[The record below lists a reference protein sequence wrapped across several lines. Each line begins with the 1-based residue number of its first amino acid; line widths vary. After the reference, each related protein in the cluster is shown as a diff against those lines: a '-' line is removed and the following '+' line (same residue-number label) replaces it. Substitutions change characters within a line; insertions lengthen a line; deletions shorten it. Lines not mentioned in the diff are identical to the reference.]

1 MNTIVPELVVVTLLI
16 EELLMTAMLHNLA
29 IVNNVDLVHIFYGG
43 QPVGNSDCSAP
54 NLGSIQGILYNLKQ
68 KSSGQCFNLTFE
80 CVHTFSLS
88 VSRAEV
94 ASSRSRI
101 LGFLTRALAMATLC
115 FCPPES

>member
-1 MNTIVPELVVVTLLI
+1 MTLLV
-16 EELLMTAMLHNLA
+16 EQLLMTAMLHNLA
-29 IVNNVDLVHIFYGG
+29 IVNDVDLVHIFYGG
-43 QPVGNSDCSAP
+43 QPVGNGDSSAA
-54 NLGSIQGILYNLKQ
+54 NLGSIQGILYYLKQ
-68 KSSGQCFNLTFE
+68 RRLSVKEIFE
-80 CVHTFSLS
+80 YVYLYVYTFSLS

>member
-1 MNTIVPELVVVTLLI
+1 MKMNMNMNMSMNIPFCCTLNAKNTLSIKKYSTTKKLLVNTIVPELVVVTLLI

-68 KSSGQCFNLTFE
+68 KKLR
-80 CVHTFSLS
+80 S
-88 VSRAEV
+88 V
-94 ASSRSRI
+94 
-101 LGFLTRALAMATLC
+101 F
-115 FCPPES
+115 